1 MDGKE
6 LFLMI
11 EAISNEKNI
20 TKEDVLESLEEAL
33 AVATKKRNNIEVR
46 VEVDRHSG
54 EFKTFRQWQ
63 VIEDGEE
70 FVDDDGTM
78 FDPELHIYQADA
90 KGLNVD
96 EFVEEPME
104 SLEFGRIAAQVVK
117 QVIIQKVRE
126 AERTVVVDNY
136 SERVGE
142 VIAVT
147 VKRVDRGNV
156 YVDMGGIDGMISKYD
171 LIPNE
176 SIRKNDRLRA
186 YIKEVKSTPRGA
198 QIFLS
203 RTANEMMVQLFE
215 MEVPEISEGVIEI
228 KAGARDPGLRS
239 KLAVKAKDK
248 RIDPIGSC
256 IGMRGA
262 RVQAVSNELN
272 GERVDIIL
280 WDEDPAQFVI
290 NAMAPAEVSSIV
302 VDEERRS
309 MDIAVEEEQLALA
322 IGRGGQNIKLASKLS
337 GWKLNV
343 MSLNDADEIQAQEIQ
358 KTGEKLAEK
367 LGVDAEVAGVLI
379 DEGYTTLDDIAEA
392 EADSLS
398 MIEEF
403 DSEMVDELQER
414 AQDAQLVK
422 ALNDAEATEVLLSVE
437 GVDDLLASALVEAE
451 INTVDNLAELSI
463 VELLEIQDIGNNSA
477 SAVIMAAREKEGWFD
492 D

>member
-33 AVATKKRNNIEVR
+33 AVATKKRSNIEVR
-46 VEVDRHSG
+46 VEVDRHTG
-54 EFKTFRQWQ
+54 EFKTYRQWQ
-63 VIEDGEE
+63 VIEDGEA
-70 FVDDDGTM
+70 FVDDDGNM

-90 KGLNVD
+90 NGLNVD

-104 SLEFGRIAAQVVK
+104 SLEFGRIAAQVAK

-142 VIAVT
+142 VVMVT

-203 RTANEMMVQLFE
+203 RTVNDMMVQLFE

-280 WDEDPAQFVI
+280 WDDDPAQFVI

-302 VDEERRS
+302 VDEDKRS
-309 MDIAVEEEQLALA
+309 MAIAVEEDQLALA
-322 IGRGGQNIKLASKLS
+322 IGSGGQNIKLASKLS

-343 MSLNDADEIQAQEIQ
+343 MSLNDADEMQAKEMQ

-367 LGVDAEVAGVLI
+367 LGVDSEVAGVLI

-392 EADSLS
+392 EAETLS
-398 MIEEF
+398 KIEEF
-403 DSEMVDELQER
+403 DSEMVEELQER

-422 ALNDAEATEVLLSVE
+422 ALNDAEATEVLLGVE
-437 GVDDLLASALVEAE
+437 GVDDSLASALVGAD
-451 INTVDNLAELSI
+451 INTVDDLAELSI
-463 VELLEIQDIGNNSA
+463 VELLEIQDIGNDSA

-492 D
+492 

>member
-33 AVATKKRNNIEVR
+33 AVATKKRSNIEVR
-46 VEVDRHSG
+46 VEVDRHTG
-54 EFKTFRQWQ
+54 EFKTYRQWQ
-63 VIEDGEE
+63 VIEDGEA
-70 FVDDDGTM
+70 FVDDDGNM

-90 KGLNVD
+90 NGLNVD

-104 SLEFGRIAAQVVK
+104 SLEFGRIAAQVAK

-142 VIAVT
+142 VVMVT

-203 RTANEMMVQLFE
+203 RTVNDMMVQLFE

-280 WDEDPAQFVI
+280 WDDDPAQFVI

-302 VDEERRS
+302 VDEDKRS
-309 MDIAVEEEQLALA
+309 MDIAVEEDQLALA

-343 MSLNDADEIQAQEIQ
+343 MSLNDADEMQAKEMQ

-367 LGVDAEVAGVLI
+367 LGVDSEVAGVLI

-392 EADSLS
+392 EAETLS
-398 MIEEF
+398 KIEEF
-403 DSEMVDELQER
+403 DSEMVEELQER

-422 ALNDAEATEVLLSVE
+422 ALNDAEATEVLVGVE
-437 GVDDLLASALVEAE
+437 GVDDLLASALVGAD
-451 INTVDNLAELSI
+451 INTVDDLAELSI
-463 VELLEIQDIGNNSA
+463 VELLEIQDIGNDSA
-477 SAVIMAAREKEGWFD
+477 SAVIMAAREKEGWLD
-492 D
+492 

>member
-6 LFLMI
+6 LFLMV

-20 TKEDVLESLEEAL
+20 TKDDVIESLEEAL

-46 VEVDRHSG
+46 VEVDRHTG
-54 EFKTFRQWQ
+54 EFNTFRQWL
-63 VIEDGEE
+63 VIEDGEK
-70 FVDDDGTM
+70 FVDDDGEM
-78 FDPELHIYQADA
+78 FDPELHIYQADSN
-90 KGLNVD
+90 GLD
-96 EFVEEPME
+96 IDAFVEEPME
-104 SLEFGRIAAQVVK
+104 SLEFGRIAAQVAK

-126 AERTVVVDNY
+126 AERTVIVDNY
-136 SERVGE
+136 TQRVGE
-142 VIAVT
+142 VVMVT
-147 VKRVDRGNV
+147 VKRVERGNV
-156 YVDMGGIDGMISKYD
+156 FVDMGGIDGMISKFD

-203 RTANEMMVQLFE
+203 RTVNDMMIELFT

-302 VDEERRS
+302 VDEEKGF
-309 MDIAVEEEQLALA
+309 MDIAVEEDQLALA
-322 IGRGGQNIKLASKLS
+322 IGRGGQNIKLASRLT

-343 MSLNDADEIQAQEIQ
+343 MSISDADDIQAKELQ

-367 LGVDAEVAGVLI
+367 LGVDAEVAAVLI
-379 DEGYTTLDDIAEA
+379 DEGYTNLDEIAEA
-392 EADSLS
+392 ESDALS
-398 MIEEF
+398 KIEEF
-403 DSEMVDELQER
+403 DSDMVGELQER

-422 ALNDAEATEVLLSVE
+422 ALTDAESTEILLSVE
-437 GVDDLLASALVEAE
+437 GVDEALAAALVEAE
-451 INTVDNLAELSI
+451 ITTVDALAELSI
-463 VELLEIQDIGNNSA
+463 VEVLEIQDVGNDSA

-492 D
+492 

>member
-20 TKEDVLESLEEAL
+20 TKEDVIESLEEAL

-46 VEVDRHSG
+46 VEVDRHTG
-54 EFKTFRQWQ
+54 EFNTFRQWL
-63 VIEDGEE
+63 VIEDGEK
-70 FVDDDGTM
+70 FVDDDGEM
-78 FDPELHIYQADA
+78 FDPELHIYQADSN
-90 KGLNVD
+90 GLD
-96 EFVEEPME
+96 IDAFVEEPME
-104 SLEFGRIAAQVVK
+104 SLEFGRIAAQVAK

-126 AERTVVVDNY
+126 AERTVIVDNY
-136 SERVGE
+136 TQRVGE
-142 VIAVT
+142 VVMVT

-156 YVDMGGIDGMISKYD
+156 FVDMGGIDGMISKFD

-203 RTANEMMVQLFE
+203 RTVNDMMIELFT

-302 VDEERRS
+302 VDEEKGF
-309 MDIAVEEEQLALA
+309 MDIAVEEDQLALA
-322 IGRGGQNIKLASKLS
+322 IGRGGQNIKLASRLT

-343 MSLNDADEIQAQEIQ
+343 MSISDADEIQAKELQ

-367 LGVDAEVAGVLI
+367 LGVDAEVAAVLI
-379 DEGYTTLDDIAEA
+379 DEGYTNLDEIAEA
-392 EADSLS
+392 ESDALS
-398 MIEEF
+398 KIEEF
-403 DSEMVDELQER
+403 DSDMVGELQER

-422 ALNDAEATEVLLSVE
+422 ALTDAESTEILLSVE
-437 GVDDLLASALVEAE
+437 GVEDSLATALVDAE
-451 INTVDNLAELSI
+451 ITTVDALAELSI
-463 VELLEIQDIGNNSA
+463 VELLEIQDVGNDSA

-492 D
+492 

>member
-46 VEVDRHSG
+46 VEVDRHTG
-54 EFKTFRQWQ
+54 EFNTFRQWQ

-78 FDPELHIYQADA
+78 FDSELHIYQADA
-90 KGLNVD
+90 NGLEVD
-96 EFVEEPME
+96 AFVEEPME
-104 SLEFGRIAAQVVK
+104 SMEFGRIAAQVAK

-136 SERVGE
+136 SQRVGE
-142 VIAVT
+142 VVMVT

-171 LIPNE
+171 LIQNE

-186 YIKEVKSTPRGA
+186 YIKEVKSAPRGA

-203 RTANEMMVQLFE
+203 RTVNDMMIQLFE

-302 VDEERRS
+302 VDEDKGS
-309 MDIAVEEEQLALA
+309 MDIAVEEDQLALA
-322 IGRGGQNIKLASKLS
+322 IGRGGQNIKLASKLT

-343 MSLNDADEIQAQEIQ
+343 MSLSDADEMQAQELQ

-379 DEGYTTLDDIAEA
+379 DEGYTSLDEIADA
-392 EADSLS
+392 ESEILS
-398 MIEEF
+398 KIEEF

-422 ALNDAEATEVLLSVE
+422 ALNDAEATDVLLSVE
-437 GVDDLLASALVEAE
+437 GVDDSLALALVEAD
-451 INTVDNLAELSI
+451 INTVDDLAELSI
-463 VELLEIQDIGNNSA
+463 VELLDIQDIGNDSA

-492 D
+492 

>member
-33 AVATKKRNNIEVR
+33 AVATKKRANIEVR
-46 VEVDRHSG
+46 VEVDRHTG
-54 EFKTFRQWQ
+54 EFNTFRQWQ
-63 VIEDGEE
+63 VIEDGED

-78 FDPELHIYQADA
+78 FDPELHIYQTDA
-90 KGLNVD
+90 NGLNVD
-96 EFVEEPME
+96 DFVEEPME
-104 SLEFGRIAAQVVK
+104 SLEFGRIAAQIAK

-142 VIAVT
+142 VVMVT

-272 GERVDIIL
+272 GERIDIIL
-280 WDEDPAQFVI
+280 WDDDPAQFVI
-290 NAMAPAEVSSIV
+290 NAMAPADVSSIV
-302 VDEERRS
+302 IDEEKRS
-309 MDIAVEEEQLALA
+309 MDIAVEEDQLALA

-343 MSLNDADEIQAQEIQ
+343 MSLNDADEMQAQEIL

-379 DEGYTTLDDIAEA
+379 DEGFTSLDDIAEA
-392 EADSLS
+392 EAETLS
-398 MIEEF
+398 QIEEF

-422 ALNDAEATEVLLSVE
+422 ALNDAEATEILLSVE
-437 GVDDLLASALVEAE
+437 GVDDSLALALVGAE
-451 INTVDNLAELSI
+451 INTVDDLAELSI
-463 VELLEIQDIGNNSA
+463 VELLEIQDIGNDSA

-492 D
+492 

>member
-33 AVATKKRNNIEVR
+33 AVATKKRSNIEVR
-46 VEVDRHSG
+46 VEVDRKTG

-70 FVDDDGTM
+70 FVDDDGNM

-90 KGLNVD
+90 NGLNVD

-104 SLEFGRIAAQVVK
+104 SLEFGRIAAQVAK

-142 VIAVT
+142 VVMVT

-186 YIKEVKSTPRGA
+186 YIKEVKSTLRGA

-203 RTANEMMVQLFE
+203 RTVNDMMIQLFE

-262 RVQAVSNELN
+262 RVQAVPKELN

-280 WDEDPAQFVI
+280 WDDDPAQFVI

-302 VDEERRS
+302 VDEDKRS
-309 MDIAVEEEQLALA
+309 MDIAVEEDQLALA

-343 MSLNDADEIQAQEIQ
+343 MSLNDADEMQAKEMQ

-367 LGVDAEVAGVLI
+367 LGVDSEVAGVLI

-392 EADSLS
+392 EAETLS
-398 MIEEF
+398 KIEEF
-403 DSEMVDELQER
+403 DSEMVEELQER

-422 ALNDAEATEVLLSVE
+422 ALNDAEATEVLLGVE
-437 GVDDLLASALVEAE
+437 GVDDSLASALVGAD
-451 INTVDNLAELSI
+451 INTVDDLAELSI
-463 VELLEIQDIGNNSA
+463 VELLEIQDIGNDSA

-492 D
+492 

>member
-33 AVATKKRNNIEVR
+33 AVATKKRSNIEVR
-46 VEVDRHSG
+46 VEVDRHTG

-63 VIEDGEE
+63 VIEDGEQ

-90 KGLNVD
+90 NGLNVD

-104 SLEFGRIAAQVVK
+104 SLEFGRIAAQVAK

-142 VIAVT
+142 VVMVT

-203 RTANEMMVQLFE
+203 RTATDMMVQLFE

-280 WDEDPAQFVI
+280 WDDDPAQFVI

-302 VDEERRS
+302 VDEDKRS
-309 MDIAVEEEQLALA
+309 MDIAVEEDQLALA

-343 MSLNDADEIQAQEIQ
+343 MSLNDADEMQAQEIQ

-367 LGVDAEVAGVLI
+367 LGIDAEVAGVLI
-379 DEGYTTLDDIAEA
+379 DEGYTSLDDIAEA
-392 EADSLS
+392 EAETLS
-398 MIEEF
+398 KIEEF

-422 ALNDAEATEVLLSVE
+422 ALNDAEATEVLLEVE
-437 GVDDLLASALVEAE
+437 GVDESLASALVEAE
-451 INTVDNLAELSI
+451 INTVDDLAELSI
-463 VELLEIQDIGNNSA
+463 VELLEIQDIGNDSA

-492 D
+492 

>member
-33 AVATKKRNNIEVR
+33 AVATKKRSNIEVR
-46 VEVDRHSG
+46 VEVDRHTG
-54 EFKTFRQWQ
+54 EFKTYRQWQ
-63 VIEDGEE
+63 VIEDGEA
-70 FVDDDGTM
+70 FVDDDGNM

-90 KGLNVD
+90 NGLNVD

-104 SLEFGRIAAQVVK
+104 SLEFGRIAAQVAK

-142 VIAVT
+142 VVMVT

-203 RTANEMMVQLFE
+203 RTVNDMMVQLFE

-280 WDEDPAQFVI
+280 WDDDPAQFVI

-302 VDEERRS
+302 VDEDKRS
-309 MDIAVEEEQLALA
+309 MDIAVEEDQLALA

-343 MSLNDADEIQAQEIQ
+343 MSLNDADEMQAKEMQ

-367 LGVDAEVAGVLI
+367 LGVDSEVAGVLI

-392 EADSLS
+392 EAETLS
-398 MIEEF
+398 KIEEF
-403 DSEMVDELQER
+403 DSEMVEELQER

-422 ALNDAEATEVLLSVE
+422 ALNDAEATEVLLGVE
-437 GVDDLLASALVEAE
+437 GVDDSLASALVGAD
-451 INTVDNLAELSI
+451 INSVDDLAELSI
-463 VELLEIQDIGNNSA
+463 VELLEIQDIGNDSA

-492 D
+492 

>member
-33 AVATKKRNNIEVR
+33 AVATKKRSNIEVR
-46 VEVDRHSG
+46 VEVDRHTG

-70 FVDDDGTM
+70 FVDDDGNM

-90 KGLNVD
+90 NGLNVD

-104 SLEFGRIAAQVVK
+104 SLEFGRIAAQVAK

-142 VIAVT
+142 VVMVT

-203 RTANEMMVQLFE
+203 RTANDMMVQLFE

-280 WDEDPAQFVI
+280 WDDDPAQFVI

-302 VDEERRS
+302 VDEDKRS
-309 MDIAVEEEQLALA
+309 MDIAVEEDQLALA

-343 MSLNDADEIQAQEIQ
+343 MSLNEADEMQAQEIQ
-358 KTGEKLAEK
+358 KTGEKPAEK

-379 DEGYTTLDDIAEA
+379 DEGYTSLDDIAEA
-392 EADSLS
+392 EAETLS
-398 MIEEF
+398 KIEEF

-422 ALNDAEATEVLLSVE
+422 ALNDAEATELLLGVE
-437 GVDDLLASALVEAE
+437 GVDDSLASALVGAE
-451 INTVDNLAELSI
+451 ISTVDDLAELSI
-463 VELLEIQDIGNNSA
+463 VELLEIQDIGNDSA

-492 D
+492 

>member
-20 TKEDVLESLEEAL
+20 TQEDVIESLEEAL
-33 AVATKKRNNIEVR
+33 AVATKKRNTIDVR

-54 EFKTFRQWQ
+54 EFKTLRRWQ
-63 VIEDGEE
+63 VIEDGED
-70 FVDDDGTM
+70 FVDDEGEK

-90 KGLNVD
+90 NGLPVD
-96 EFVEEPME
+96 SYLEEPME
-104 SLEFGRIAAQVVK
+104 SIEFGRIAAQVAK

-126 AERTVVVDNY
+126 AERTVIVENY
-136 SERVGE
+136 SNRVGE
-142 VIAVT
+142 VVMVT

-156 YVDMGGIDGMISKYD
+156 YVDMGGIDGMLSKYD

-186 YIKEVKSTPRGA
+186 FIKEVKSTPRGA

-203 RTANEMMVQLFE
+203 RTVNEMLLELFE

-228 KAGARDPGLRS
+228 KAGARDPGLRA

-302 VDEERRS
+302 VDEEKGS
-309 MDIAVEEEQLALA
+309 MDIAVEEDQLALA
-322 IGRGGQNIKLASKLS
+322 IGRGGQNIKLASRLT

-343 MSLNDADEIQAQEIQ
+343 MSLADADDLNAKELQ
-358 KTGEKLAEK
+358 KTGEKLAET
-367 LGVDAEVAGVLI
+367 LGIDAEVAGVLI
-379 DEGYTTLDDIAEA
+379 DEGYTSLDEIAEA
-392 EADSLS
+392 EAEALS
-398 MIEEF
+398 EIEEF
-403 DSEMVDELQER
+403 DSKLVDDLQER

-422 ALNDAEATEVLLSVE
+422 ALNDSEAAEILLAVE
-437 GVDDLLASALVEAE
+437 GVDDALAMALVDAD
-451 INTVDNLAELSI
+451 IHTVDSLAELAI
-463 VELLEIQDIGNNSA
+463 VELLEIQDIGKDSA
-477 SAVIMAAREKEGWFD
+477 STVIMAAREKEGWFD
-492 D
+492 

>member
-20 TKEDVLESLEEAL
+20 TQEDVIESLEEAL
-33 AVATKKRNNIEVR
+33 AVATKKRNTIDVR

-54 EFKTFRQWQ
+54 EFKTLRRWQ
-63 VIEDGEE
+63 VIEDGED
-70 FVDDDGTM
+70 FVDDEGEK

-90 KGLNVD
+90 NGLPVD
-96 EFVEEPME
+96 SYLEEPME
-104 SLEFGRIAAQVVK
+104 SIEFGRIAAQVAK

-126 AERTVVVDNY
+126 AERTVVVENY
-136 SERVGE
+136 SNRVGE
-142 VIAVT
+142 VVMVT

-156 YVDMGGIDGMISKYD
+156 YVDMGGIDGMLSKYD

-186 YIKEVKSTPRGA
+186 FIKEVKSTPRGA

-203 RTANEMMVQLFE
+203 RTVNEMLLELFE
-215 MEVPEISEGVIEI
+215 MEVPEIGEGVIEI
-228 KAGARDPGLRS
+228 KAGARDPGLRA

-302 VDEERRS
+302 VDEEKGS
-309 MDIAVEEEQLALA
+309 MDIAVEEDQLALA
-322 IGRGGQNIKLASKLS
+322 IGRGGQNIKLASRLT

-343 MSLNDADEIQAQEIQ
+343 MSLADADDLNAKELQ
-358 KTGEKLAEK
+358 KTGEKLAET
-367 LGVDAEVAGVLI
+367 LGIDAEVAGVLI
-379 DEGYTTLDDIAEA
+379 DEGYTSLDEIAEA
-392 EADSLS
+392 EAEALS
-398 MIEEF
+398 EIEEF
-403 DSEMVDELQER
+403 DSKLVDDLQER

-422 ALNDAEATEVLLSVE
+422 ALNDSEAAEILLAVE
-437 GVDDLLASALVEAE
+437 GVDDALAMALVDAD
-451 INTVDNLAELSI
+451 IHTVDSLAELAI
-463 VELLEIQDIGNNSA
+463 VELLEIRDIGNDSA

-492 D
+492 

>member
-33 AVATKKRNNIEVR
+33 AVATKKRSNIEVR
-46 VEVDRHSG
+46 VEVDRHTG

-70 FVDDDGTM
+70 FVDDDGNM

-90 KGLNVD
+90 NGLGID
-96 EFVEEPME
+96 AFVEEPME
-104 SLEFGRIAAQVVK
+104 SLEFGRIAAQVAK

-136 SERVGE
+136 SQRVGE
-142 VIAVT
+142 VVMVT
-147 VKRVDRGNV
+147 VKRVDRGYV
-156 YVDMGGIDGMISKYD
+156 YVDMGGIDGMVSKYD

-203 RTANEMMVQLFE
+203 RTVNDMMIQLFE

-302 VDEERRS
+302 VDEDKGS
-309 MDIAVEEEQLALA
+309 MDIAVEEDQLALA
-322 IGRGGQNIKLASKLS
+322 IGRGGQNIKLASKLT

-343 MSLNDADEIQAQEIQ
+343 MSLSDADELQAKELQ

-379 DEGYTTLDDIAEA
+379 DEGYTNLDEIAEA
-392 EADSLS
+392 ESEILS
-398 MIEEF
+398 KIEEF

-422 ALNDAEATEVLLSVE
+422 ALNDAEASEVLLGVE
-437 GVDDLLASALVEAE
+437 GVDDALAQALVDAE
-451 INTVDNLAELSI
+451 ISTVDELAELSI
-463 VELLEIQDIGNNSA
+463 VELLDIQDIGNDTA

-492 D
+492 

>member
-11 EAISNEKNI
+11 EAISNEKDI
-20 TKEDVLESLEEAL
+20 SQEDVIESLEEAL
-33 AVATKKRNNIEVR
+33 AVATKKRNNLDVR
-46 VEVDRHSG
+46 VEVNRHSG
-54 EFKTFRQWQ
+54 EFDTYRRWL
-63 VIEDGEE
+63 VIEDGAE
-70 FVDDDGTM
+70 FVDDEGTE
-78 FDPELHIYQADA
+78 FSSDLHVYEKDA
-90 KGLNVD
+90 NGVPVGDYL
-96 EFVEEPME
+96 EEGME
-104 SLEFGRIAAQVVK
+104 SVEFGRIAAQIAK

-126 AERTVVVDNY
+126 AERTVIVDNF
-136 SERVGE
+136 SERLGE
-142 VIAVT
+142 VVMVT

-156 YVDMGGIDGMISKYD
+156 YVDMGGIDGMISKFD

-186 YIKEVKSTPRGA
+186 FIKEVKSTPRGA

-203 RTANEMMVQLFE
+203 RTANEMMIELFA

-228 KAGARDPGLRS
+228 KGGARDPGLRA
-239 KLAVKAKDK
+239 KLAVKAKD
-248 RIDPIGSC
+248 RRLDPIGTC
-256 IGMRGA
+256 IGMRGS

-302 VDEERRS
+302 VDEEKGS
-309 MDIAVEEEQLALA
+309 MDIAVAEDQLALA
-322 IGRGGQNIKLASKLS
+322 IGRGGQNIKLASRLT

-343 MSLNDADEIQAQEIQ
+343 MSRSDADDLQAKEIQ
-358 KTGEKLAEK
+358 KTSEKLAEN

-379 DEGYTTLDDIAEA
+379 DEGYSSLDEIA
-392 EADSLS
+392 EADSEVLTQ
-398 MIEEF
+398 IEEF

-422 ALNDAEATEVLLSVE
+422 ALNDAEATEVLLSIDGTSEV
-437 GVDDLLASALVEAE
+437 LAAALVEAG
-451 INTVDNLAELSI
+451 INAIEDLAELSI
-463 VELLEIQDIGNNSA
+463 VELQEIQDISSEDA
-477 SAVIMAAREKEGWFD
+477 STVIMAARENAGWFE
-492 D
+492 

>member
-33 AVATKKRNNIEVR
+33 AVATKKRSNIEVR
-46 VEVDRHSG
+46 VEVDRHTG

-70 FVDDDGTM
+70 FVDDDGNM

-90 KGLNVD
+90 NGLD
-96 EFVEEPME
+96 IDAFVEEPME
-104 SLEFGRIAAQVVK
+104 SLEFGRIAAQVAK

-136 SERVGE
+136 SQRVGE
-142 VIAVT
+142 VVMVT

-156 YVDMGGIDGMISKYD
+156 YVDMGGIDGMVSKYD

-203 RTANEMMVQLFE
+203 RTVNDMMIQLFE

-302 VDEERRS
+302 VDEDKGS
-309 MDIAVEEEQLALA
+309 MDIAVEEDQLALA
-322 IGRGGQNIKLASKLS
+322 IGRGGQNIKLASKLT

-343 MSLNDADEIQAQEIQ
+343 MSLSDADELQAKELQ

-379 DEGYTTLDDIAEA
+379 DEGYTNLDEIAEA
-392 EADSLS
+392 ESEILS
-398 MIEEF
+398 KIEEF
-403 DSEMVDELQER
+403 DSAMVDELQER

-422 ALNDAEATEVLLSVE
+422 ALNDAEASEVLLGVE
-437 GVDDLLASALVEAE
+437 GVDDILAQALVDAE
-451 INTVDNLAELSI
+451 ISTVDELAELSI
-463 VELLEIQDIGNNSA
+463 VELLDIQDIGNDTA

-492 D
+492 

>member
-33 AVATKKRNNIEVR
+33 AVATKKRSNIGVR
-46 VEVDRHSG
+46 VEVDKHTG
-54 EFKTFRQWQ
+54 EFKTYRQWQ

-78 FDPELHIYQADA
+78 FDPELHTYQADA
-90 KGLNVD
+90 NGLSVD
-96 EFVEEPME
+96 EFVEKPME
-104 SLEFGRIAAQVVK
+104 SLEFGRIAAQIAK

-142 VIAVT
+142 VVMVT

-280 WDEDPAQFVI
+280 WDDDPAQFVI

-302 VDEERRS
+302 VDEDKRS

-343 MSLNDADEIQAQEIQ
+343 MSLNDADEIQAKEIQ

-379 DEGYTTLDDIAEA
+379 DEGYSSLDDIAEA
-392 EADSLS
+392 KAETLTQ
-398 MIEEF
+398 IEEF

-422 ALNDAEATEVLLSVE
+422 ALNDAEATEILLSVD
-437 GVDDLLASALVEAE
+437 GVDDSLAAALVEAE
-451 INTVDNLAELSI
+451 INTVDDLAELSI
-463 VELLEIQDIGNNSA
+463 VELLEIQDIGNDDA
-477 SAVIMAAREKEGWFD
+477 STVIMAAREKEGWFD
-492 D
+492 

>member
-33 AVATKKRNNIEVR
+33 AVATKKRSNIEVR
-46 VEVDRHSG
+46 VEVDRHTG

-70 FVDDDGTM
+70 FVDDDGNM

-90 KGLNVD
+90 NGLNVD

-104 SLEFGRIAAQVVK
+104 SLEFGRIAAQVAK

-142 VIAVT
+142 VVMVT

-203 RTANEMMVQLFE
+203 RTANDMMVQLFE

-280 WDEDPAQFVI
+280 WDDDPAQFVI

-302 VDEERRS
+302 VDEDKKS
-309 MDIAVEEEQLALA
+309 MDIAVEEDQLALA

-343 MSLNDADEIQAQEIQ
+343 MSLNDADEMQAQEIQ

-379 DEGYTTLDDIAEA
+379 DEGYTSLDDIAEA
-392 EADSLS
+392 EAETLS
-398 MIEEF
+398 KIEEF

-422 ALNDAEATEVLLSVE
+422 ALNDAEATELLLGVE
-437 GVDDLLASALVEAE
+437 GVDDSLASALVGAE
-451 INTVDNLAELSI
+451 ISTVDDLAELSI
-463 VELLEIQDIGNNSA
+463 VELLEIQDIGNDSA

-492 D
+492 